1 MNKQMNKNI
10 MYTLG
15 YTLFFIT
22 ADFKGN
28 VKLLL
33 LSPKLILHILITT
46 HKTYNCSLLL
56 FKISSFIFKG
66 KNLYHHNNR
75 KSDLTF
81 KPRID

>member
-1 MNKQMNKNI
+1 MNKNI

-56 FKISSFIFKG
+56 FKISSFIFKE
-66 KNLYHHNNR
+66 KTCTTTITESQILLL
-75 KSDLTF
+75 SQE
-81 KPRID
+81 